1 MTEVM
6 QYIDTLTVM
15 PDDAFICYWEKRN
28 DELRW
33 PQAKTF
39 PMKRELWYNLLRL
52 VGMVVS
58 TFGR

>member
-39 PMKRELWYNLLRL
+39 PVKRELWYNLRRL
-52 VGMVVS
+52 VGM
-58 TFGR
+58 

>member
-33 PQAKTF
+33 SGENF
-39 PMKRELWYNLLRL
+39 PSEAG
-52 VGMVVS
+52 VMV
-58 TFGR
+58 